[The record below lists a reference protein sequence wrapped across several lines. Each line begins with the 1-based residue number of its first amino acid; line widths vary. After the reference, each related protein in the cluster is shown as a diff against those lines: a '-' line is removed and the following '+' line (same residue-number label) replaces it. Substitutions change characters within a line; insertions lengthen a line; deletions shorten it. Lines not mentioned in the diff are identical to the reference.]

1 MEDLSDKRSVCS
13 RPCLER
19 SNSFSTFYLPS
30 EVRSV
35 LCPAALLT
43 LVVKRMG
50 EYIPVHYRRVSYL
63 SYDLAYD
70 RYYTESQ
77 TLPAAELLA
86 RQERKTDKLLKLIYS
101 FLSLNKSFK
110 TKAKTDLDLD
120 EKRSKLPD
128 YFTEKK
134 KECAEVKVQDERKME
149 EKKSKY

>member
-1 MEDLSDKRSVCS
+1 
-13 RPCLER
+13 
-19 SNSFSTFYLPS
+19 
-30 EVRSV
+30 
-35 LCPAALLT
+35 
-43 LVVKRMG
+43 MG

-86 RQERKTDKLLKLIYS
+86 RQDRKTDKLLKLISS

-120 EKRSKLPD
+120 EKGNITRSKLPD
-128 YFTEKK
+128 YFTAR
-134 KECAEVKVQDERKME
+134 KEGSEVKVQHDKMTE
-149 EKKSKY
+149 EKKHKY